1 MKLAIRNVKLTKE
14 LATKNITG
22 VWCDLYINDRY
33 CAMVDVCFSGDYKMN
48 IYNLEGGIE
57 ILEEA
62 NDYFLSKP
70 LDDSR
75 GYSSPFQPSLEGE
88 ILRLIKEHV
97 ENR

>member
-1 MKLAIRNVKLTKE
+1 MKIDIRNVKLTKE

-33 CAMVDVCFSGDYKMN
+33 CAMIDVCLSVDYKMD
-48 IYNLEGGIE
+48 IYHLEGCIE

-75 GYSSPFQPSLEGE
+75 GYSNPFQPSLEGK

>member
-1 MKLAIRNVKLTKE
+1 MKIDIRNVKLTKE

-33 CAMVDVCFSGDYKMN
+33 CAMIDVCLSVDCKID
-48 IYNLEGGIE
+48 IYHLEGCIE

>member
-22 VWCDLYINDRY
+22 AWCDLYINDRY
-33 CAMVDVCFSGDYKMN
+33 CAMIDVCLSVDYKMD
-48 IYNLEGGIE
+48 IYHLEGCIE

-75 GYSSPFQPSLEGE
+75 GYSNPFQPSLEGE
-88 ILRLIKEHV
+88 ILMLIKEHV

>member
-1 MKLAIRNVKLTKE
+1 MKIEVRNVKLTKE

-33 CAMVDVCFSGDYKMN
+33 CAMVDACFSGNYKMD
-48 IYNLEGGIE
+48 IYNLEGCIE

-62 NDYFLSKP
+62 NNYFTSKP
-70 LDDSR
+70 LDYSG
-75 GYSSPFQPSLEGE
+75 GYSKPFQPSFEGE

>member
-1 MKLAIRNVKLTKE
+1 MKIDIRNVKLTKE

-33 CAMVDVCFSGDYKMN
+33 CAMIDICLSVDYKMD
-48 IYNLEGGIE
+48 IYHLEGCIE

-75 GYSSPFQPSLEGE
+75 GYSNPFQPSLEGE
-88 ILRLIKEHV
+88 ILRMIKEHV

>member
-1 MKLAIRNVKLTKE
+1 MKIDIRNVKLTKE

-33 CAMVDVCFSGDYKMN
+33 CAMIDVCLSVDYKMD
-48 IYNLEGGIE
+48 IYHLEGCIE

-75 GYSSPFQPSLEGE
+75 GYSNPFQPSLEGE